1 MTMEKSYEWLNLSE
15 FLEIF
20 FFVFTKVG
28 DRAGGTVRIFGFAA
42 IATMQKNPVMGF
54 FHKVF
59 GNDFDEFFF
68 DFERGLT
75 WSKACSVA
83 HSEDVR
89 VNSDRGLTEGNVQN
103 NVGGFSTD
111 AGQAFQIVTIVGNNA
126 IETIAKD
133 LA

>member
-1 MTMEKSYEWLNLSE
+1 MEKSYEWLNLSE

-28 DRAGGTVRIFGFAA
+28 DRARGTVRIFGFTA
-42 IATMQKNPVMGF
+42 ITTMQKNPVMGL

-83 HSEDVR
+83 HSEDVC

-111 AGQAFQIVTIVGNNA
+111 AGQAFQIVTIIGDDA
-126 IETIAKD
+126 IEAISKD
-133 LA
+133 FA